1 MIHYRMN
8 ESAIK
13 DFHYTTR
20 CTCDILKALS
30 LLPLETEHLKS
41 SKGGEVGGG
50 GELRRLLKEEKKSYN
65 GKLREKKI

>member
-20 CTCDILKALS
+20 CTRDILKALS

-41 SKGGEVGGG
+41 SKGG
-50 GELRRLLKEEKKSYN
+50 S
-65 GKLREKKI
+65 